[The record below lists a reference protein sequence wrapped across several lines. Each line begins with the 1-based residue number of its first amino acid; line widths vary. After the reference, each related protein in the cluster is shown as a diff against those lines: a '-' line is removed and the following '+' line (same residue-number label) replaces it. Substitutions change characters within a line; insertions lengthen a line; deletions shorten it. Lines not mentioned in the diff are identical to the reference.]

1 MPTLLTDRTRLRR
14 LPERGTHDRQVV
26 NAILDAGFLCH
37 VGFVVDGQPYVIPT
51 GYVRADESIYVHG
64 SAASRMVRSVATG
77 IDICLTVTLVDGFV
91 LARSSFHHSVNYRSV
106 VVVGRAALV
115 ENPQE
120 KLEALRRFTD
130 HIVSHRFEEARPPSE
145 QELKGTA
152 VLKLPIEA
160 ASAKIRSGPP
170 NDDAEDL
177 TLDVWG
183 GVVPVYME
191 IKEPI
196 ASPPGRETRSFD
208 VSRLVVRRA
217 AGARAGQ

>member
-1 MPTLLTDRTRLRR
+1 M
-14 LPERGTHDRQVV
+14 
-26 NAILDAGFLCH
+26 
-37 VGFVVDGQPYVIPT
+37 
-51 GYVRADESIYVHG
+51 VRAM
-64 SAASRMVRSVATG
+64 AAG

-106 VVVGRAALV
+106 MVIGRAQLV
-115 ENPQE
+115 GEPQE
-120 KLEALRRFTD
+120 KLEALRRFTN
-130 HIVSHRFEEARPPSE
+130 HIVSDRFEEARQPTD

-177 TLDVWG
+177 ALDVWG

-196 ASPPGRETRSFD
+196 PSPPGRDGRGFD
-208 VSRLVVRRA
+208 VSRLIVRRVPREVA
-217 AGARAGQ
+217 HR